1 MVSKVRVQLYN
12 ASLVPEDHA
21 SNSNRTVLLL
31 LHKRLEGPLTIEP
44 TCSTCHLEALVRFQL
59 SPVYIG
65 TLGTQAAT
73 REGRHQNVQSRIAP
87 AQRASMSR
95 LPELDAAL
103 VSGGCFSQAELV
115 EVAIT
120 CTIVD
125 SSCRIKRY
133 SRSSL

>member
-31 LHKRLEGPLTIEP
+31 LHKRLEGPLTIQP
-44 TCSTCHLEALVRFQL
+44 TCSTCHLEAL
-59 SPVYIG
+59 
-65 TLGTQAAT
+65 AAT
-73 REGRHQNVQSRIAP
+73 REGRHQNVQSRIAL

-95 LPELDAAL
+95 LPELDAVL
-103 VSGGCFSQAELV
+103 VFGGCFSQAELV
-115 EVAIT
+115 EVAIA